1 MALVDTS
8 AELSVTVAAL
18 SDARKVATLGGELD
32 LYNAE
37 TLRAR
42 LWPLAATPGT
52 VVIADMSGIAFIDS
66 TALGVLSALARQ
78 LRAGGGN
85 LVLATDDPRLRRL
98 LELMGLLALMDV
110 ESSLAGAVE
119 RVVRGQAG

>member
-1 MALVDTS
+1 
-8 AELSVTVAAL
+8 
-18 SDARKVATLGGELD
+18 
-32 LYNAE
+32 
-37 TLRAR
+37 
-42 LWPLAATPGT
+42 
-52 VVIADMSGIAFIDS
+52 MSGIAFIDS